1 MARFTSLN
9 CAPNVIMGYSNP
21 DGGILETKTIPKP
34 KIVTP
39 QLIGLTLAQATNALQ
54 SAGLVLGTVTL
65 TTGPVT
71 VQSTAVYTNV
81 NRGTVINI
89 TLTA

>member
-1 MARFTSLN
+1 MAKFLDLAR
-9 CAPNVIMGYSNP
+9 CVWIGEKNP
-21 DGGILETKTIPKP
+21 DGGRLGLKGFSKTQ
-34 KIVTP
+34 IVTP
-39 QLIGLTLAQATNALQ
+39 QLIGLTLAQATNALV

-71 VQSTAVYTNV
+71 AQSTAVYTKV

>member
-1 MARFTSLN
+1 MAKFTSLN

-21 DGGILETKTIPKP
+21 DGGILETKTIAKP
-34 KIVTP
+34 QIVVPTV
-39 QLIGLTLAQATNALQ
+39 IGMTLAQATNALV

-71 VQSTAVYTNV
+71 VQSSAMYSKV
-81 NRGTVINI
+81 NRGTVVNI

>member
-1 MARFTSLN
+1 MAKFTSLN
-9 CAPNVIMGYSNP
+9 CAPNVFMGYSNP
-21 DGGILETKTIPKP
+21 DGGILETKTITKP
-34 KIVTP
+34 QIVVPTV
-39 QLIGLTLAQATNALQ
+39 IGTILAQATNALV

-71 VQSTAVYTNV
+71 VQSRAMYSKV

>member
-1 MARFTSLN
+1 MAKFLDLARCVWAGTK
-9 CAPNVIMGYSNP
+9 NP
-21 DGGILETKTIPKP
+21 DGGRLGLKGLGKTQ
-34 KIVTP
+34 IVTP

-65 TTGPVT
+65 ITGPVT
-71 VQSTAVYTNV
+71 AQSTAVYTMV

>member
-1 MARFTSLN
+1 MRKFLDFSR
-9 CAPNVIMGYSNP
+9 NVWAGTKNP
-21 DGGILETKTIPKP
+21 DGGRLGLKGLGKTQ
-34 KIVTP
+34 IVTP

-71 VQSTAVYTNV
+71 VQSTAAYTNV
-81 NRGTVINI
+81 NLGTIIDV

>member
-1 MARFTSLN
+1 MAKFLDLARCVWAGSK
-9 CAPNVIMGYSNP
+9 NP
-21 DGGILETKTIPKP
+21 DDGRLVLKGLSKTQ
-34 KIVTP
+34 IVTP

-71 VQSTAVYTNV
+71 AQSTAVYTMV

-89 TLTA
+89 TLTT

>member
-1 MARFTSLN
+1 MAKFLDLARSVW
-9 CAPNVIMGYSNP
+9 AGSKNP
-21 DGGILETKTIPKP
+21 DDGRLGLKGLSKTQ
-34 KIVTP
+34 IVTP
-39 QLIGLTLAQATNALQ
+39 QLIGLTLAEATNALQ

-71 VQSTAVYTNV
+71 VQSVAVYTNV

-89 TLTA
+89 TLTT

>member
-1 MARFTSLN
+1 MAKFTSLN
-9 CAPNVIMGYSNP
+9 CAPNVFMGYSNP
-21 DGGILETKTIPKP
+21 DGGILETKTITKP
-34 KIVTP
+34 QIVVPTV
-39 QLIGLTLAQATNALQ
+39 IGMILAQATNALV

-71 VQSTAVYTNV
+71 VQSRAMYSKV

>member
-1 MARFTSLN
+1 MRKFLDFSR
-9 CAPNVIMGYSNP
+9 NVWAGTKNP
-21 DGGILETKTIPKP
+21 DDGRLGLKGLGKTQ
-34 KIVTP
+34 IVTP

-65 TTGPVT
+65 TTGVVT
-71 VQSTAVYTNV
+71 AQSTAVYTNV

-89 TLTA
+89 TLTS

>member
-1 MARFTSLN
+1 M
-9 CAPNVIMGYSNP
+9 
-21 DGGILETKTIPKP
+21 
-34 KIVTP
+34 
-39 QLIGLTLAQATNALQ
+39 
-54 SAGLVLGTVTL
+54 

-71 VQSTAVYTNV
+71 VQSTATYTNV

>member
-1 MARFTSLN
+1 MAKFLDLARCVWAGSE
-9 CAPNVIMGYSNP
+9 NP
-21 DGGILETKTIPKP
+21 YNGRLGLKGLGKTQ
-34 KIVTP
+34 IVTP

-71 VQSTAVYTNV
+71 AQSTAVYTMV

-89 TLTA
+89 TLTT

>member
-21 DGGILETKTIPKP
+21 DGGILETKTISKP

-39 QLIGLTLAQATNALQ
+39 QLIGLTQAQATNALQ

-71 VQSTAVYTNV
+71 AQSTAVYTNV

-89 TLTA
+89 TLTS